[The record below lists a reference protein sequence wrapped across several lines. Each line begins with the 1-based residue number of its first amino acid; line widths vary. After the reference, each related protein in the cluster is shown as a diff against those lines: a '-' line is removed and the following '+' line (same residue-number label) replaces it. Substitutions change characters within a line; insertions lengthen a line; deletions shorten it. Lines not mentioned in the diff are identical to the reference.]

1 MLKRLHFLEDRDG
14 YRYELRYIRDKEGR
28 EVDFAI
34 IKEGELEELVEVKFS
49 DENISRSLLYY
60 TKRLNP
66 KKATQIVAKIKRPYD
81 KGRIK
86 VTNPISYFQTNF
98 YS

>member
-1 MLKRLHFLEDRDG
+1 MLKRLHFLEDCYG
-14 YRYELRYIRDKEGR
+14 YYYELRYIRD
-28 EVDFAI
+28 
-34 IKEGELEELVEVKFS
+34 KEGELEELVEVKFS

-60 TKRLNP
+60 TKRLNL